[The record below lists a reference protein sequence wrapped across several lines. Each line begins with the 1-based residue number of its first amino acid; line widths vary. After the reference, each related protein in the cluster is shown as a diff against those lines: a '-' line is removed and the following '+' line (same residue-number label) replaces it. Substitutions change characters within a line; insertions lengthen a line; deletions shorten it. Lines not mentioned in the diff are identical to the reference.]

1 MKIKILSAWSLPGGS
16 TIANINLCNLFNA
29 SGYDCTF
36 YGPHEWQ
43 EHHCKGASLEDV
55 KIESGDV
62 IISHFLEMGERPK
75 TAHKVVLSCHE
86 TNVFPIKGKK
96 KFWDN
101 IHFVSESQKEWQGV
115 DGVVIP
121 NVISPLENNGGRK
134 GYAGVIGS
142 IDPHK
147 QTHLSIKRALLAG
160 YKKVLVHGLITD
172 QRYYIKHIKPLEKNK
187 KVVLAESY
195 YITGEERGNGVYTK
209 EEQKCF
215 DPEVHGFYKD
225 KLIESFQFKK
235 KNYFKGVSGRVDVG
249 EKDFNWQLDLHG
261 NTDED
266 HLTFSNVFINNNYP
280 RFIKE
285 IVPFLSNRKVI
296 FVVNEAADVS
306 GLPFD
311 VEKTFRIG
319 SNCMIKNFDMVE
331 TICEYIKKNNIK
343 DHIILCSAASLSNY
357 IIHKAYETCD
367 ENTYMDIGSSLS
379 PYMNLEG
386 WKYSRGYLQHHW
398 LGMANQYGTKVDIW

>member
-160 YKKVLVHGLITD
+160 YKKVLVYGLITD

-187 KVVLAESY
+187 KVVLAGHFDDKQKMYDSVEEVFHSSKRETYNLVQFECERAGVKYNGLES
-195 YITGEERGNGVYTK
+195 TLTSAEVKPDEEILNLWKT
-209 EEQKCF
+209 
-215 DPEVHGFYKD
+215 
-225 KLIESFQFKK
+225 L
-235 KNYFKGVSGRVDVG
+235 
-249 EKDFNWQLDLHG
+249 L
-261 NTDED
+261 
-266 HLTFSNVFINNNYP
+266 
-280 RFIKE
+280 E
-285 IVPFLSNRKVI
+285 I
-296 FVVNEAADVS
+296 
-306 GLPFD
+306 
-311 VEKTFRIG
+311 
-319 SNCMIKNFDMVE
+319 
-331 TICEYIKKNNIK
+331 
-343 DHIILCSAASLSNY
+343 
-357 IIHKAYETCD
+357 
-367 ENTYMDIGSSLS
+367 
-379 PYMNLEG
+379 
-386 WKYSRGYLQHHW
+386 
-398 LGMANQYGTKVDIW
+398 